1 MSLVDRNNLQLTA
14 YKAEYIKLSE
24 KNIISEII
32 NKFLKINLIY
42 QESFKLVFEFFCK
55 DLQFLYF
62 KWLISNQ
69 YVGVNLSPH
78 RFGWLSIFLASHWN
92 QPLNWSRFMLNLTMK
107 TS

>member
-62 KWLISNQ
+62 K
-69 YVGVNLSPH
+69 
-78 RFGWLSIFLASHWN
+78 
-92 QPLNWSRFMLNLTMK
+92 
-107 TS
+107 